1 MREPTGLARYLSED
15 HLNIY
20 RSVYDLD
27 NIRMADVESRVTAEF
42 ELEHLLV
49 EGHCFDASSGSPP
62 RGLEFTL
69 GSPANPVM
77 YDTIVMANLVRISF

>member
-1 MREPTGLARYLSED
+1 
-15 HLNIY
+15 
-20 RSVYDLD
+20 
-27 NIRMADVESRVTAEF
+27 MADVESRVNAEF

-49 EGHCFDASSGSPP
+49 EGHCFDANSGSPP

-77 YDTIVMANLVRISF
+77 YDTIVMANLVRSVDPMF